1 MLPIASLLAA
11 LALALPSPTVLD
23 AFERAGDRPPAQPQD
38 EAAKLKADLITKL
51 LALATWCNDKELF
64 LQRDNVWRSVL
75 GLDSENAA
83 ARQGLRY
90 AHDASGKW
98 KEPAAREVKDRN
110 AAAMPEFG
118 TKRSEIVSAWRDQSL
133 ALLDKDKAEPAKRS
147 AFLEEVLLVDPD
159 DAVVHGLR
167 GEARSGTA
175 WVLQETVSGE
185 ARRAEFKQ
193 KAQKGREG
201 LPEAAKVPPGPDD
214 LALLPAWKTSCT
226 SDGMHLLAQ
235 TAEAETKE
243 LLALTHA
250 GCALA
255 ESLCGKPMSPADGFT
270 VYVLVDPAEREKLL
284 GAIQGA
290 TDADK
295 KIWKTAA
302 GFGIPRS
309 ASVVLWDKDGKRR
322 VDCFARHLGANLLYK
337 NFKIE
342 AKQGWIFEGLGSY
355 FAWQL
360 IGTRLTW
367 FVGTQPGESAAL
379 RARLWAPKTDWF
391 AEADKI
397 LKGSNPPKLAEL
409 LGKELPALKLE
420 EMVVAQAFAA
430 YLAEGLPKEFAQILE
445 RVGAGESAATVIE
458 SLTGRPLAE
467 TEQRLARWLGERH

>member
-1 MLPIASLLAA
+1 MLPLLLLAT
-11 LALALPSPTVLD
+11 LALPVPWPAGLAAS
-23 AFERAGDRPPAQPQD
+23 ARASDRAAAQPQD

-98 KEPAAREVKDRN
+98 KEPAPREVKDRN

-214 LALLPAWKTSCT
+214 LALLPAWKTSCN

-309 ASVVLWDKDGKRR
+309 ASIVLWDKDGKRR